1 MTFHRTG
8 YRAMKTT
15 RFLSMAL
22 AIVALAP
29 IAPVIAPA
37 QAQRSERV
45 LTIFGKD
52 PCPTSNGEEIVVCR
66 RMPEA
71 ERYRIPEELRR
82 STDRGNETWGDR
94 VSSIEYVGKSGTNS
108 CSPSGAGGASGC
120 MREMARKACD
130 EEKQDGKKCG
140 FKF

>member
-1 MTFHRTG
+1 
-8 YRAMKTT
+8 MKTT

-22 AIVALAP
+22 AGLALGSLVPVAAP
-29 IAPVIAPA
+29 LH
-37 QAQRSERV
+37 AQRQERV

-82 STDRGNETWGDR
+82 TTDRSNETWSDR
-94 VSSIEYVGKSGTNS
+94 ASSIEYVGRSGTNS

-120 MREMARKACD
+120 MREMARKACE

>member
-1 MTFHRTG
+1 
-8 YRAMKTT
+8 MKTT
-15 RFLSMAL
+15 RFLSTALTILAMAP
-22 AIVALAP
+22 LAP
-29 IAPVIAPA
+29 FAAPL

-45 LTIFGKD
+45 LTVFGKD

-82 STDRGNETWGDR
+82 TTDRGNETWGDR
-94 VSSIEYVGKSGTNS
+94 ASSIEYVGRTGTAS

-120 MREMARKACD
+120 MREMARKAC
-130 EEKQDGKKCG
+130 EEDKQEGKKCG
-140 FKF
+140 IKF